1 MHQPLIVAINKVDQL
16 PHYRSRSKSQHQH
29 QHQNQY
35 CDVRNPVTVTLPP
48 VHARARAPA
57 QEQGHK
63 QESGQGQRQS
73 QTLGLTEPKELLT
86 TAAISS
92 ETGTDTGTDAG
103 TGACAGAGA
112 GAGTF
117 ESVASYWRARFPRAW
132 ILGLS
137 AKEGVGT
144 AQLVQQILR
153 HIPHGGPKYFSEDE
167 CTDRNER
174 FFAAEIIREC
184 ILSTFDVS

>member
-16 PHYRSRSKSQHQH
+16 PRYRGRSKNQHQH
-29 QHQNQY
+29 QRQY
-35 CDVRNPVTVTLPP
+35 CDVLNPVTVTLPP
-48 VHARARAPA
+48 VHSRAQAHEPGPIQKR
-57 QEQGHK
+57 
-63 QESGQGQRQS
+63 GQSQS
-73 QTLGLTEPKELLT
+73 QTLGLVEPKETLT

-92 ETGTDTGTDAG
+92 ETGTDTGTGDG
-103 TGACAGAGA
+103 TGDGT
-112 GAGTF
+112 GTF
-117 ESVASYWRARFPRAW
+117 ESVAAYWRARFPRAW

-153 HIPHGGPKYFSEDE
+153 HIPHGGPKYFGEDE